1 MPIRSTEEIFSN
13 FITIAFITDSM
24 KNMVKT
30 CNKHYWADSCY
41 AGDAVSSYAKEGAS
55 PVASALDAANATVAA
70 AAKDAYEAGECNP
83 DVCFLSLILM
93 LGTLWLGVTLF
104 DFTKTPFLNK
114 GKREV
119 RLICH

>member
-1 MPIRSTEEIFSN
+1 
-13 FITIAFITDSM
+13 M

-30 CNKHYWADSCY
+30 CGKHYWADTCY
-41 AGDAVSSYAKEGAS
+41 SSSSSSYAKEAS
-55 PVASALDAANATVAA
+55 SPLASALDAANQTMV
-70 AAKDAYEAGECNP
+70 KAYEAEECNP

-119 RLICH
+119 ST